1 MPLERR
7 SASIALEVLRVEQVD
22 LGGGLPLQFEP
33 SNLLAQAL
41 LNQARRAGLRYPQR
55 AALPALR

>member
-7 SASIALEVLRVEQVD
+7 SASIALEVLRVGQVD

-41 LNQARRAGLRYPQR
+41 LNQARRG
-55 AALPALR
+55 